1 MRRSVTFAAAIGT
14 LIVAVVVALIWRSE
28 MRSQS
33 EALQLVP
40 GAAKPMARTSTDVP
54 PESLPRARPLETPA
68 PRGLT
73 AGEKAACIEK
83 IKRDYDEIRAKAS
96 ADYTAAGAAFPGGLN
111 AFLHQLAL
119 LEREKRADLAAVLS
133 PQELEELEM
142 HETAAGQN
150 VERLLGPTHATVE
163 QRRTVFRLQREFED
177 KFALTFDLTP
187 RALLEREAA
196 RQQMQEQI
204 RAVLGD
210 DLFGSWLF
218 GEGEDYALFVAFAV
232 RHNLPPTAPLELR
245 QVKNEYALRRLEL
258 NAVKNMTEDQRR
270 IARAELARQT
280 EARVMSIIGQS
291 ALQAG
296 RKGILSWLPKK

>member
-1 MRRSVTFAAAIGT
+1 MRRAVALAATVGA
-14 LIVAVVVALIWRSE
+14 LIVAVVVMLVWRREAQS
-28 MRSQS
+28 RS
-33 EALQLVP
+33 EALQPVP
-40 GAAKPMARTSTDVP
+40 GAAKPMARTSTEVSAELPSRSRP
-54 PESLPRARPLETPA
+54 PEPPA

-73 AGEKAACIEK
+73 AEEKAARIEK
-83 IKRDYDEIRAKAS
+83 IKRDYDEIRTKTS
-96 ADYTAAGAAFPGGLN
+96 ADYTAAGAVFPGGLN
-111 AFLHQLAL
+111 AFLRQLAL

-196 RQQMQEQI
+196 RQQVQEQI

-218 GEGEDYALFVAFAV
+218 GEGEDYALFVAFAA

-245 QVKNEYALRRLEL
+245 QLKNEYALRRLEL
-258 NAVKNMTEDQRR
+258 NAAKNMTEDQRR
-270 IARAELARQT
+270 VARAELARQT
-280 EARVMSIIGQS
+280 EARVMSIIGQN

-296 RKGILSWLPKK
+296 RKDILSWLPKK